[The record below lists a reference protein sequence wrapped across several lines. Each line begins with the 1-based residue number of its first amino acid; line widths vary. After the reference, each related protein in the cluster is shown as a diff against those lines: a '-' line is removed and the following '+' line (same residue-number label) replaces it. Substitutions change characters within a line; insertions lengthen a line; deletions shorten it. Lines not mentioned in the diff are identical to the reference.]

1 MSLDLDEL
9 RAELDEFAAPKKIKV
24 LSNKEEQV
32 LAGFEEIQRFVEQHG
47 RLPQHGEDNDIFERL
62 YAVRLERLQKLEEF
76 HPLLNEVDHQGLLTK
91 QFSEVKEDVSNLSDD
106 ELLAELDGLS
116 AHPIT
121 QLKHVRSQAEKQAAE
136 EIANRERCEDFE
148 AFKPI
153 FASVQKDLD
162 SGVRKIVAFGNDTT
176 IEVENFFILFGQ
188 TAYVAEE
195 GEEFDSPQGKKDARL
210 RVIFSNGT
218 ESNMLRLSL
227 IRSLYKDE
235 TSRRIT
241 NPDLGPLFSDQLED
255 SDQESGII
263 YVLRSYSNHP
273 YVSEHRN
280 IIHKIGVTGSSV
292 EKRIANALHDA
303 TYLLAEVEVVA
314 TYKLANINRTKLENL
329 LHKFFTEAKLD
340 LTISDRFGFPVKPQE
355 WFLVPLE
362 AIDEAVQRIQ
372 DGSIM
377 QYSYSPE
384 QAKLVSSS

>member
-1 MSLDLDEL
+1 MTVDLDEL
-9 RAELDEFAAPKKIKV
+9 YSELSEFATPKKEKA
-24 LSNKEEQV
+24 LTNKEERV
-32 LAGFEEIQRFVEQHG
+32 LAGFEEIQRFVEQHS
-47 RLPQHGEDNDIFERL
+47 RLPQHGEVNDIFERL
-62 YAVRLERLQKLEEF
+62 YAVRLERLQKLTEF
-76 HPLLNEVDHQGLLTK
+76 HPLLNKIDHQGLLSGK
-91 QFSEVKEDVSNLSDD
+91 LLQPSSLSDD
-106 ELLAELDGLS
+106 ISEDDLLAELTEGQS
-116 AHPIT
+116 NIT
-121 QLKHVRSQAEKQAAE
+121 QLKHVRSQAERQAAE
-136 EIANRERCEDFE
+136 EVANRERCADFE
-148 AFKPI
+148 QFKPL
-153 FASVQKDLD
+153 FANLQKDIEN
-162 SGVRKIVAFGNDTT
+162 GVRKIIPFGSDTS
-176 IEVENFFILFGQ
+176 VKVGSFFILFGQ

-227 IRSLYKDE
+227 VRSLYKDD

-241 NPDLGPLFSDQLED
+241 SPDLGPLFSDQLED
-255 SDQESGII
+255 GDQESGTI
-263 YVLRSYSNHP
+263 YVLRSYSNNP

-280 IIHKIGVTGSSV
+280 LIHKIGVTGSCV

-329 LHKFFTEAKLD
+329 LHKFFASAKLD
-340 LTISDRFGFPVKPQE
+340 LTIEDRFGFSVKPQE

-372 DGSIM
+372 DGSIT

-384 QAKLVSSS
+384 QAKLVPNY